1 MLGSTFSRRVL
12 QQVTFGFN
20 VASTQSAVS
29 RQHAVCGAASWV
41 SNFRMPTVPAAAFC
55 TDTSVT
61 RSKAATSP
69 SQQSS
74 LLPDMS
80 KLPTDLKRM
89 SNTLAAPAARKDGSV
104 AERIAKYLSRRG
116 LGSRRDC
123 ETYVTAGR
131 VQINGEAVRSPA
143 FNVPEGAVVHLDGKK
158 LPQVV
163 PPARVFLAHK
173 LKGEIVSAK
182 DPAGRPS
189 VQARLRSMGVPPN
202 LHPVGRL
209 DFNTEG
215 LLLLTDDGDFSRF
228 LEHPAA
234 GLTRVYRVRVW
245 HGGPEQGG
253 AKRVDKMVSAL
264 RRGISAHGVQYA
276 PVSAAVLTHNGA
288 HTWLRMTL
296 SEGKRNEIK
305 NLTRVFGCVVVQ
317 MHRLEYGPFALG
329 ALKAGDV
336 LEVKPPVQLLQ
347 MAYNF
352 KHNFSAFKAAMQR
365 SGSMAASA
373 GAARRR
379 RLMGSKRQL
388 RATAITEETAPAMGK
403 GPNRRRKDR
412 KQQQRASSG
421 FKPRVPRRA

>member
-1 MLGSTFSRRVL
+1 
-12 QQVTFGFN
+12 
-20 VASTQSAVS
+20 
-29 RQHAVCGAASWV
+29 
-41 SNFRMPTVPAAAFC
+41 
-55 TDTSVT
+55 
-61 RSKAATSP
+61 
-69 SQQSS
+69 
-74 LLPDMS
+74 
-80 KLPTDLKRM
+80 M
-89 SNTLAAPAARKDGSV
+89 SNTLAAPAARKDGSI

-116 LGSRRDC
+116 LGSRREC

-131 VQINGEAVRSPA
+131 VQIDGEAIRSPA
-143 FNVPEGAVVHLDGKK
+143 FNVPEGAVVHLDGRK

-163 PPARVFLAHK
+163 HPARVFLAHK
-173 LKGEIVSAK
+173 LKGEIVSAA

-253 AKRVDKMVSAL
+253 AKRVDKMVAAL

-329 ALKAGDV
+329 ALKPGDV

-352 KHNFSAFKAAMQR
+352 KHNFAAFKSAMQR
-365 SGSMAASA
+365 SGSMASSA
-373 GAARRR
+373 GATRRR
-379 RLMGSKRQL
+379 RLLGSKRQL
-388 RATAITEETAPAMGK
+388 RATAITEDTAPAMGK

-412 KQQQRASSG
+412 KQQQRPSFRS
-421 FKPRVPRRA
+421 KSPRRTYDQGARVRT

>member
-1 MLGSTFSRRVL
+1 MLGSSVNRRLLQHVSFSL
-12 QQVTFGFN
+12 HFAHQ
-20 VASTQSAVS
+20 STALSCPSV
-29 RQHAVCGAASWV
+29 VCSAASWAA
-41 SNFRMPTVPAAAFC
+41 NFRMPSVPASFFSSDNSVSRTKASSTPSESAA
-55 TDTSVT
+55 
-61 RSKAATSP
+61 
-69 SQQSS
+69 
-74 LLPDMS
+74 LLPDIS
-80 KLPTDLKRM
+80 SLPRDLKLM
-89 SNTLAAPAARKDGSV
+89 SNTLAAPAARKDGSI

-116 LGSRRDC
+116 LGSRREC
-123 ETYVTAGR
+123 EAYVTAGR
-131 VQINGEAVRSPA
+131 VQIDGEAIRSPA
-143 FNVPEGAVVHLDGKK
+143 FNVPEGAVVRLDGKT
-158 LPQVV
+158 LRQTV

-253 AKRVDKMVSAL
+253 AKRVDKMVAAL

-329 ALKAGDV
+329 ALKPGDV

-352 KHNFSAFKAAMQR
+352 KHNFAAFQAAMQR
-365 SGSMAASA
+365 SGSMANSA
-373 GAARRR
+373 QATRRR
-379 RLMGSKRQL
+379 RLLASRRQL

-412 KQQQRASSG
+412 KQQHRAG
-421 FKPRVPRRA
+421 ARTRR